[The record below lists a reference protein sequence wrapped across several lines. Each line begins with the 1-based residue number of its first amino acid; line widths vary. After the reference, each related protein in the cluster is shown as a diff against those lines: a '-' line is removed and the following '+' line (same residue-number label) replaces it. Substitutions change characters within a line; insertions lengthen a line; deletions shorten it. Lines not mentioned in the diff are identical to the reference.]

1 MAPGSEMFVAWIVV
15 GVAGLATLA
24 GVFVLTRFIPLLWLR
39 SLVRCLAAVW
49 LLVPAKIQVVPGYY
63 APAFI
68 VAIFEGMFRREGDPG
83 PAIVALLAGTLV
95 VAALFLSIAAWH
107 WQQSRN
113 EARNAAAAPI
123 DAPIDAP
130 VDGDARDAS
139 A

>member
-1 MAPGSEMFVAWIVV
+1 MFIAWIVV
-15 GVAGLATLA
+15 GAAGLATLA

-49 LLVPAKIQVVPGYY
+49 LLIPAKIQVVSGYY

-68 VAIFEGMFRREGDPG
+68 VVIFEGMFRREGDPG
-83 PAIVALLAGTLV
+83 PAIVALTAGTLV
-95 VAALFLSIAAWH
+95 VVALFLSVAAWH

-113 EARNAAAAPI
+113 GARNGAHSEAGNEQAV
-123 DAPIDAP
+123 P
-130 VDGDARDAS
+130 VDGDAGDAS

>member
-1 MAPGSEMFVAWIVV
+1 MAPGSEMFVAWIIV
-15 GVAGLATLA
+15 GAAGLATLA

-49 LLVPAKIQVVPGYY
+49 LLIPAKIQVLSGYY

-68 VAIFEGMFRREGDPG
+68 VVIFEGMFRREGDPG

-95 VAALFLSIAAWH
+95 VGALFLSIAAWH
-107 WQQSRN
+107 WHQSRN

-123 DAPIDAP
+123 DPP
-130 VDGDARDAS
+130 VDPPGSSDAGDAVA
-139 A
+139 

>member
-1 MAPGSEMFVAWIVV
+1 MAPGSEMFVAWIIV
-15 GVAGLATLA
+15 GAAGLATLA

-49 LLVPAKIQVVPGYY
+49 LLIPAKIQVLSGYY

-68 VAIFEGMFRREGDPG
+68 VVIFEGMFRREGDPG

-95 VAALFLSIAAWH
+95 VGALFLSIAAWH
-107 WQQSRN
+107 WHQSRN

-123 DAPIDAP
+123 DPP
-130 VDGDARDAS
+130 VDPPGSSDAGGAV